1 MYHSIEYF
9 EASEEIISEVH
20 TFLKEWSNEETF
32 IEVKTSGST
41 GKPTTIQIEK
51 AKMIISARKTLNFLN
66 IEKGSTSLLCLSP
79 NTIAGKMIL
88 VRSIIGDLK
97 LIVGQVNSNPLEN
110 ISRQID
116 FVAMV
121 PLQLQQTLET
131 DPEKIRSIKSVIIGG
146 GPISQNVS
154 SLLKKMDLSVYHT
167 YGMTETISH
176 VAMRKVGTDEEKEFR
191 ALPGINF
198 KVKNDQLVIQYPEIG
213 IVELCTTDQVR
224 LLDENSFEW
233 IGRTDFII
241 NSGGKK
247 LNPEEIEEN
256 ISDLIGVP
264 YFIYGLLDD
273 KFGQKL
279 VLLIESPIS
288 LNFSKD
294 TFSPNLQ
301 NYSIPKEI
309 FYLPAF
315 IRTISG
321 KINRIE
327 TMKLLDKYGL
337 KEIL

>member
-1 MYHSIEYF
+1 MNHSIEYI
-9 EASEEIISEVH
+9 EASEEITSEVH
-20 TFLKEWSNEETF
+20 TFLNEWYNDETF

-41 GKPTTIQIEK
+41 GKPTIIQLEK

-66 IEKGSTSLLCLSP
+66 IKKGSTSHLCLSP
-79 NTIAGKMIL
+79 STIAGKMML
-88 VRSIIGDLK
+88 VRSIIGDLN

-110 ISRQID
+110 ISKQID
-116 FVAMV
+116 FIAMV

-131 DPEKIRSIKSVIIGG
+131 NPEKLRFIKSVIIGG
-146 GPISQNVS
+146 GPISHTVS
-154 SLLKKMDLSVYHT
+154 SLLKKFNLSVYHT

-176 VAMRKVGTDEEKEFR
+176 VAMRKVGVDEEKEFK

-198 KVKNDQLVIQYPEIG
+198 KVKNDQLVIHYPEIG
-213 IVELCTTDQVR
+213 IIELCTADQVR

-247 LNPEEIEEN
+247 LNPEEIEEK
-256 ISDLIGVP
+256 ISDLIKKP
-264 YFIYGLLDD
+264 YFIFGLSDD
-273 KFGQKL
+273 KYGQKV
-279 VLLIESPIS
+279 VLLIESHIS
-288 LNFSKD
+288 LNLSKNSFSL
-294 TFSPNLQ
+294 NLQ

-327 TMKLLDKYGL
+327 TMKLLDEHGL